1 MVRLT
6 LATALL
12 AVTST
17 AQAIKSQSSTVL
29 PGAYI
34 VEYTDDHVSNLHLY
48 NEWSTNCAW

>member
-17 AQAIKSQSSTVL
+17 AQAIKSKSTSVL

-34 VEYTDDHVSNLHLY
+34 VEYTDDHVSSNLCFYKRDLM
-48 NEWSTNCAW
+48 A